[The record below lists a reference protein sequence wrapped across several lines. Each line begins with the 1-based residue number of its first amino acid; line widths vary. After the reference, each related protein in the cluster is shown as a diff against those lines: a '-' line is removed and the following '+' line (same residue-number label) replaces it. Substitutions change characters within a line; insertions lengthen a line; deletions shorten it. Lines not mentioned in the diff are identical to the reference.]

1 MAAVL
6 EYTAENM
13 IESFLEPVL
22 ELLAALIEF
31 DRDALAAGAR
41 GARAAPQR
49 VCGHG
54 GGLRAAGRR
63 SPGSTRPPRARGA
76 AVTLAARG

>member
-22 ELLAALIEF
+22 ELLGALIEF
-31 DRDALAAGAR
+31 DRDALAGAAR
-41 GARAAPQR
+41 GARDAPQR

-54 GGLRAAGRR
+54 GGLRAAGWR
-63 SPGSTRPPRARGA
+63 SPGTPCPPQMRVVRP
-76 AVTLAARG
+76 